1 MALDI
6 VQRMSPKKNRHPES
20 EPSGYNKICL
30 YDIFVPMLCAL
41 CLCVSVLL
49 GSPLGRV
56 PWARLPRQKL
66 QLGFENHFETLAA
79 FLH

>member
-1 MALDI
+1 MPCVAL
-6 VQRMSPKKNRHPES
+6 RAFRYGLWACWP
-20 EPSGYNKICL
+20 CL
-30 YDIFVPMLCAL
+30 DDIFVPMLCAL

-66 QLGFENHFETLAA
+66 QLGFENNFETVVG